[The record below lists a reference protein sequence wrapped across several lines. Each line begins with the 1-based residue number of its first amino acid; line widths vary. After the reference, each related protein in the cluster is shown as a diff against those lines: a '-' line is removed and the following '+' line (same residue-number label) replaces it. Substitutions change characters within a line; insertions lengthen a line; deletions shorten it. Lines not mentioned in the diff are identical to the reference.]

1 MNEAKPISKEKIY
14 SIIRTKVSE
23 ILDVLLNF
31 LQMCYVIYVLHSTI
45 DSKIH
50 LR

>member
-1 MNEAKPISKEKIY
+1 MKQNQYQEKKNIVLLEQ
-14 SIIRTKVSE
+14 KVSE